1 MHTPEQAKELWCPMV
16 RIARR
21 EQVEPRSDWLAE
33 SSSNIEIVAGCNT
46 DAAAGLRIPK
56 SCRCVADQCAMWRW
70 HPTPR
75 MMPSTGELVMNGVGG
90 IVDPIPAKGYCGL
103 APASVT
109 L

>member
-1 MHTPEQAKELWCPMV
+1 MHTPQEAKKLWCPMV

-21 EQVEPRSDWLAE
+21 EQVEPRSDWIAE
-33 SSSNIEIVAGCNT
+33 TSSNIEIVAGCNT
-46 DAAAGLRIPK
+46 DALGGLRIPK
-56 SCRCVADQCAMWRW
+56 SCRCVADLCAMWRW
-70 HPTPR
+70 HPTTR